1 MQELGPNQELWLQ
14 ALESGE
20 YKQGFD
26 ALCRVYPD
34 GTVEYCCLGVANEL
48 FSEEVIE
55 LVTEF
60 SGSSIKGW
68 GDEYDLATNDTVEI
82 LKLYDNSGRGRS
94 VFKTLVQRNDNG
106 ESFIEIAAS
115 IRKDPSMYFKE
126 PN

>member
-48 FSEEVIE
+48 FSAEVIE
-55 LVTEF
+55 SEMEF